1 MYLLDPQA
9 FEPLNYFPSP
19 ICISKP
25 RSTKHAHGLNI
36 HSFSFSNRSLQGFSA
51 YQTSQH
57 VSCCSLLPNLRLMTS
72 LFCCRAPRSSSPVL
86 PNQRHIDTL
95 NEKQRELRCH
105 VPTYSISIASS
116 KSVEDLQAIH
126 QIFASSSENETRHGA
141 LASRGQTHELDTNP
155 DLKIQWQESSGR
167 LQNVTT
173 MLRKRLSR
181 DSAVSRRSS
190 KRKVRYTPSEEEIKR
205 RREQKHALNMRLQDD
220 ILEDKRVSEGG
231 YDPDAETIA
240 TLSISRVPAGGS
252 VRISPR
258 YLGDVFQRLDSVRDL
273 ERRGRRQSEPG
284 VKAITQT
291 QGHLHGT
298 HSVGSATA
306 SFRRTSTGGP
316 SATFAVE
323 RRGDSENDLHQLNS
337 HQPTK
342 SSLPIPKESPTR
354 TSGLPLDSSD
364 IFRHASGVWA
374 SPPEAFPP
382 ATRSDTHSSSKT
394 IKPPPA
400 PSLSPLRLPS
410 ISSAVTARDWRLS
423 LTSGRGNP
431 LPAGDTDVLREKEI
445 EDNKAQSPR
454 ARRPLIGTSSFLGPM
469 RSNEIVRRST
479 EEQIADSELASHYM
493 PSTEGNE
500 FGGIDDVPDS
510 PRSLS
515 QQEADSTGDDP
526 AIGNRRPTASSV
538 HLYDMQISQRL
549 ASQGLLP
556 DISVSHPQEVLRHR
570 RSMSSLGSSLLFPF
584 KTRHERRTSSSGFTS
599 LKIPDSWGGVLRD
612 NTSSVYPSQEGS
624 LMSSPNSSVMRFPYL
639 SDKTWQSKAF
649 QPHNELLA
657 LDRSVPDALNASS
670 TPWKRVKRNR
680 PRRLTIDTGSLH
692 SSTDSFRAREVA
704 AAESRIVPRRSATMP
719 KVSRFKEDFEV
730 KPFQKAPLDEAH
742 SIQPKLPRR
751 HSIASYDG
759 SDEWY
764 ASGKQQGFGYEYVPT
779 GMEAS
784 TALWDRA
791 FQQHAEGGV
800 SSSKIRVRSTVPD
813 PGTGGLKNKV
823 QSGKVPKPNPPS
835 IPAGAGFKTEG
846 WSFESESE
854 GPVEIPEIDPKY
866 VSRRE
871 IIHTSSDNSRSSWS
885 RYPSHTREERSSS
898 PAGKADNVIA
908 RDFATGPQA
917 ISKPQVQT
925 ETKPK
930 RGFSTLGMKKSRSMT
945 FGKSIMKTIS
955 RLYKSHSTDFKPSF
969 GNHRNSVHIG
979 GVLEYPELE
988 VLAPLSPIIL
998 PSGDHDR
1005 ADGLTSPPLAASK
1018 SNGSQRSVVR
1028 RTQQTR
1034 PPPGMRTWSS
1044 AYDDCVVLPSDADD
1058 ASTADASASCLNTN
1072 MASREADADSSRRAS
1087 SNSAANM
1094 RASTLDFQMALQ
1106 AHEAKARER
1115 ALQAAEEA
1123 WGTKAL
1129 S

>member
-1 MYLLDPQA
+1 
-9 FEPLNYFPSP
+9 
-19 ICISKP
+19 
-25 RSTKHAHGLNI
+25 
-36 HSFSFSNRSLQGFSA
+36 
-51 YQTSQH
+51 
-57 VSCCSLLPNLRLMTS
+57 MTS

-105 VPTYSISIASS
+105 VPTYSVSIASS

-126 QIFASSSENETRHGA
+126 QIFASSSEDGTRQGA
-141 LASRGQTHELDTNP
+141 LASRGQTHGSDTNP
-155 DLKIQWQESSGR
+155 DVKIQRQESSAR

-181 DSAVSRRSS
+181 DSAVSRQSP
-190 KRKVRYTPSEEEIKR
+190 KRKVRHTPSEEEIKR
-205 RREQKHALNMRLQDD
+205 RREQKRALNKRLKDD
-220 ILEDKRVSEGG
+220 ILKDRRVSEGG

-240 TLSISRVPAGGS
+240 TLSISRAPAGGS

-258 YLGDVFQRLDSVRDL
+258 YLGDVFQRLESARDL

-298 HSVGSATA
+298 RSVGSATA

-316 SATFAVE
+316 SATFAIQ
-323 RRGDSENDLHQLNS
+323 RREDSEDNLHQLNS
-337 HQPTK
+337 HQPTT
-342 SSLPIPKESPTR
+342 SFLSIPKESPDR
-354 TSGLPLDSSD
+354 TSGLPLGSAD
-364 IFRHASGVWA
+364 IVRHASGAWA
-374 SPPEAFPP
+374 SLPDAFSP
-382 ATRSDTHSSSKT
+382 ATPPRRSDTNSSSRT

-431 LPAGDTDVLREKEI
+431 LPAGDTDVFREKEI

-454 ARRPLIGTSSFLGPM
+454 ARRPLIGTSFFLGPM

-479 EEQIADSELASHYM
+479 EEQDTDSEHASHCM
-493 PSTEGNE
+493 PSTEENE
-500 FGGIDDVPDS
+500 FGGIDDGPDS
-510 PRSLS
+510 PSSLG
-515 QQEADSTGDDP
+515 QQEADSAGDDL
-526 AIGNRRPTASSV
+526 AVQNRRPTASSV
-538 HLYDMQISQRL
+538 HLYDMRISQRL
-549 ASQGLLP
+549 ASQSLLP
-556 DISVSHPQEVLRHR
+556 NTSVSHPQEFLRHQ

-599 LKIPDSWGGVLRD
+599 IKIPDSWGGVLRD
-612 NTSSVYPSQEGS
+612 NTSSVYPSQGAS

-649 QPHNELLA
+649 QPHNELPM
-657 LDRSVPDALNASS
+657 LDHSVPDVLNASS
-670 TPWKRVKRNR
+670 TPWKRIKPNR

-704 AAESRIVPRRSATMP
+704 AAESRIVPRPRFATMP
-719 KVSRFKEDFEV
+719 KTSRFKEDFEGIT
-730 KPFQKAPLDEAH
+730 FQNAPLDETR
-742 SIQPKLPRR
+742 SIQPKLHRR

-759 SDEWY
+759 SDGWY
-764 ASGKQQGFGYEYVPT
+764 ASGKQRGLGNEYMPT

-791 FQQHAEGGV
+791 FQQHAEDEV
-800 SSSKIRVRSTVPD
+800 FRSKTRVGSILPD
-813 PGTGGLKNKV
+813 PGTGGLKTKL
-823 QSGKVPKPNPPS
+823 QGGKVPKPNPPL

-846 WSFESESE
+846 WSFDSKSE
-854 GPVEIPEIDPKY
+854 GPVEIPEIDPKQ

-871 IIHTSSDNSRSSWS
+871 IDLTSSNTSRSSWS

-917 ISKPQVQT
+917 ISKPQAKT

-945 FGKSIMKTIS
+945 FGKGIMKTIS
-955 RLYKSHSTDFKPSF
+955 RLYKSHSTDFKPSL
-969 GNHRNSVHIG
+969 GNHRTSVHIG

-998 PSGDHDR
+998 PSGDDNQ
-1005 ADGLTSPPLAASK
+1005 ADGLTLPPLTAYK
-1018 SNGSQRSVVR
+1018 SNGSQQSVVR
-1028 RTQQTR
+1028 RTPQTR
-1034 PPPGMRTWSS
+1034 PPPGIRTWSR
-1044 AYDDCVVLPSDADD
+1044 AYDDCVVSPSDTDD
-1058 ASTADASASCLNTN
+1058 ASTTEASASFLNLN
-1072 MASREADADSSRRAS
+1072 MASREADAGSLRRAS
-1087 SNSAANM
+1087 STSAANV